1 MLKGKA
7 VSGEKVNPVDL
18 KLRGFRMTHWGKFYV
33 IFCHFPGT
41 GTCNKRGEE
50 TSFSVVE
57 MVTAGL
63 CRSTEV
69 PWPPHC

>member
-1 MLKGKA
+1 MLKREA
-7 VSGEKVNPVDL
+7 VPGAEISPDDL
-18 KLRGFRMTHWGKFYV
+18 KLRGFRMTYLGKFYV
-33 IFCHFPGT
+33 ILCHISGT

-50 TSFSVVE
+50 TSFSAVE
-57 MVTAGL
+57 IVTAGL